1 MNQIFPYKYIYSQS
15 FNQPKIKK
23 KILRDSKEGKKI
35 GYQQK
40 NMNQTVKVI
49 SNPEFWGT
57 RRKGHYGFI
66 RDLF

>member
-1 MNQIFPYKYIYSQS
+1 MLSEFQS
-15 FNQPKIKK
+15 AK
-23 KILRDSKEGKKI
+23 DKEENLKRFQRRKKI

-40 NMNQTVKVI
+40 NMNQTVTVI

-66 RDLF
+66 RD